1 MTEPGKAAPAAPGRA
16 MPLADPRFRSI
27 FFQTVLIV
35 TVLAA
40 GYVAVINADANLR
53 AQRIATG
60 LGFLDHPAGFGIN
73 QTLIAYSEADSYG
86 RVFVVGLLNT
96 LLVSVIGIVLA
107 TIVGFVVGIARLS
120 SNWLIARAAG
130 AYVEVMRNLP
140 LLFQILFWYL
150 AVLGTLPSPRQS
162 LSIADSI
169 FISNRGIIVP
179 SFAFGDGAEIVLA
192 ALMLGIGATAALGML
207 SRHRRRATGRPLTLW
222 WAAVLLLVGLPLAVL
237 AATDFPIGIERPV
250 LRGFN
255 FVGGV
260 RMLPEFAALL
270 IALVT
275 YTGAFIAEIVRA
287 GILSVHR
294 SQTEAAY
301 ALGLTRGLA
310 LRLIVVPQA
319 LRLIVPPLTSQYLN
333 LTKNSSLAVAIGYP
347 DLFAVFAGTTLNQT
361 GQAIE
366 IIAITMA
373 IYLLLSLTTSALM
386 NWYNARMRLAER

>member
-1 MTEPGKAAPAAPGRA
+1 MNGPGKAAPAATGGA
-16 MPLADPRFRSI
+16 ALLADPRVRSI
-27 FFQTVLIV
+27 LIQTVLIV
-35 TVLAA
+35 AVLAA
-40 GYVAVINADANLR
+40 GYAALLNVEANLR

-60 LGFLDHPAGFGIN
+60 FGFLENPAGFGIN
-73 QTLIAYSEADSYG
+73 QTLIPYSEADSYG

-96 LLVSVIGIVLA
+96 LLVAVIGVVLA
-107 TIVGFVVGIARLS
+107 TLVGFVVGIARLS

-150 AVLGTLPSPRQS
+150 AVLTALPSPQQS
-162 LSIADSI
+162 LSLFDGI
-169 FISNRGIIVP
+169 FVSNRGINMP
-179 SFAFGDGAEIVLA
+179 SVVFADGSRYALA
-192 ALMLGIGATAALGML
+192 ALLAGLVAVGALAVL
-207 SRHRRRATGRPLTLW
+207 SRRRRLATGHPLTLW
-222 WAAVLLLVGLPLAVL
+222 WPALLLLVVIPLIAL
-237 AATDFPIGIERPV
+237 AAAGFPVGLEVPT

-260 RMLPEFAALL
+260 RIIPEFAALL

-294 SQTEAAY
+294 GQTEAAY
-301 ALGLTRGLA
+301 ALGLRRGQT

-319 LRLIVPPLTSQYLN
+319 LRLIIPPLTSQYLN

-366 IIAITMA
+366 ILAITMA
-373 IYLLLSLTTSALM
+373 IYLLISLITSLLM